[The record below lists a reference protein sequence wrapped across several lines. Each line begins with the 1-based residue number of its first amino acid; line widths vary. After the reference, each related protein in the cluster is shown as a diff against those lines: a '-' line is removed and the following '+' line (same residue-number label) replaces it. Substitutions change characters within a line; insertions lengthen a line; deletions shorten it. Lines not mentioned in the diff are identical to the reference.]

1 MLHIQP
7 GETIIAEVLEG
18 ERPIRQ
24 LMVAGLVDDWVGVSA
39 YMERHALNRL
49 MQEGD
54 TISGAYLAVDSSRLE
69 NLYALL
75 KQTPAIASV
84 TLRQSTIDRFQQT
97 IAETRNVMNVITVVF
112 SCIIAFGVVYN
123 SARIALSERSR
134 ELATLR
140 IIGFSRPQVAM
151 VLLGEQ
157 ALLTLVAIPIGFVM
171 GYGLIVLLSI
181 TYNTELYRFPV
192 IVNKASYAFAVIVI
206 TLAALVTGLLIRHQ
220 LNRLDLIAVLK
231 TRE

>member
-54 TISGAYLAVDSSRLE
+54 TISGAYLAVGSSRLE

>member
-7 GETIIAEVLEG
+7 GETIIAGVLEG

-54 TISGAYLAVDSSRLE
+54 TISGAYLAVGSSRLE